1 MKSLIELQAQIEDL
15 QKQAAVVRTRQ
26 YAKAVADIAAT
37 MKAFGIPLAEVSK
50 ALAKTPGKT
59 GRGRPAKVALPAK
72 RRRKTRASSVQ
83 AAKKARKGKRVPI
96 KFKGPEGE
104 AWSGR
109 GKQPVWLRK
118 LVAAGRKPEEF
129 KV

>member
-26 YAKAVADIAAT
+26 YSKAVADIAAT

-50 ALAKTPGKT
+50 ALGKIA
-59 GRGRPAKVALPAK
+59 GKKARGRPAKVALPAK
-72 RRRKTRASSVQ
+72 PGRKARPNG
-83 AAKKARKGKRVPI
+83 AAAPKKARKGKSVPI

-104 AWSGR
+104 TWSGR

-118 LVAAGRKPEEF
+118 LVESGRKPEEF
-129 KV
+129 RV